1 MFFQEIING
10 IVVGTSYALL
20 ALGFSIIYGV
30 LRLINFAQ
38 LSLFTLGAYFG
49 LFIESYLIKILPNNG
64 WFDFLLTVIM
74 AGVLTGVFG
83 IIVALI
89 AWWPIRRAPIISMV
103 VSSLAILILLESLI
117 ENIVSPEPLVVNVSI
132 HNSIFS
138 FFGAQFSLLEL
149 ISLIISVVLTTMFY
163 LVIRKTK
170 IGRAI
175 RAVASNSD
183 SAAVLGVNV
192 SVTVII
198 MFAISALLAG
208 VSGVLV
214 SNTYGVVS
222 FNMGE
227 VIGLK
232 GFTAAVLGGMGDLW
246 GSVVGGLVLGVIESL
261 STFILPSQWTPA
273 VAFAILILV
282 LAIRPTGILSSK
294 SVDRA

>member
-1 MFFQEIING
+1 MLFQQIVNG
-10 IVVGTSYALL
+10 VVVGTSYALL

-38 LSLFTLGAYFG
+38 ISLFTLGAYFG
-49 LFIESYLIKILPNNG
+49 LYVESYLLKVIPHSG
-64 WFDFLLTVIM
+64 WLNFFLTVIM
-74 AGVLTGVFG
+74 AGILTGISGVV
-83 IIVALI
+83 VAYI
-89 AWWPIRRAPIISMV
+89 AWWPIRKAPIISMV
-103 VSSLAILILLESLI
+103 VSSLAVLILI
-117 ENIVSPEPLVVNVSI
+117 ENLIEDFVSPQPLVVNVSI
-132 HNSIFS
+132 NNSVYS
-138 FFGAQFSLLEL
+138 LLGAHFSLLEL
-149 ISLIISVVLTTMFY
+149 LSLLISIVLTALFY
-163 LVIRKTK
+163 LVIRKTR

-175 RAVASNSD
+175 RAVASNAD

-192 SVTVII
+192 NATVIV

-232 GFTAAVLGGMGDLW
+232 GFTAAVLGGMGSLW
-246 GSVVGGLVLGVIESL
+246 GSVIGGLVLGVIESL

-282 LAIRPTGILSSK
+282 LAIRPTGILSTK